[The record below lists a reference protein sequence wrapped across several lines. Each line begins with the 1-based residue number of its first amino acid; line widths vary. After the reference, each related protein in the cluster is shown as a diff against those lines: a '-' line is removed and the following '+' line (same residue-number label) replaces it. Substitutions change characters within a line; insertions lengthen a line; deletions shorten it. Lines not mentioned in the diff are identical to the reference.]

1 MNYKSINDIFPG
13 PPLEVTGI
21 NIPKKVVR
29 PKNNNSIFIG
39 ILVVAA
45 IGITYCYILKEKE

>member
-13 PPLEVTGI
+13 PPLEVISKI

-39 ILVVAA
+39 IFVVAA
-45 IGITYCYILKEKE
+45 IGITYCYFFKEE